1 MHFSFPKNIGK
12 KTENTKI
19 ILVKSN
25 VVAYIARFRK
35 TLSIT
40 CRSGSHPEAA
50 PTLLEWHI
58 FQLSSGLGKDRK
70 FRERFL
76 FRRFV
81 DEIVDLPLTRENTLP
96 FYIQVH

>member
-35 TLSIT
+35 TLPIT

-58 FQLSSGLGKDRK
+58 FQLLVVPRVGKDRK
-70 FRERFL
+70 FKENFL
-76 FRRFV
+76 FGRFV
-81 DEIVDLPLTRENTLP
+81 EEIVDLTKGIL
-96 FYIQVH
+96 